1 MEKISSAA
9 FTDTKP
15 HYDLLDGLR
24 GVAALMVIWYHVFE
38 GFAFASAGNIETLNH
53 GYLAVKDGNYRIR
66 SNFLEFGTYLFII
79 LKRNRLQ
86 R

>member
-53 GYLAVKDGNYRIR
+53 GVSCCGFLFYSFGVCYR
-66 SNFLEFGTYLFII
+66 LCV
-79 LKRNRLQ
+79 
-86 R
+86 

>member
-53 GYLAVKDGNYRIR
+53 GYLVCGFLFYSFGVCYR
-66 SNFLEFGTYLFII
+66 LCV
-79 LKRNRLQ
+79 
-86 R
+86 

>member
-15 HYDLLDGLR
+15 HYALLDGLR

-38 GFAFASAGNIETLNH
+38 GFAFASAGN
-53 GYLAVKDGNYRIR
+53 KMCIR
-66 SNFLEFGTYLFII
+66 DSTCNGL
-79 LKRNRLQ
+79 
-86 R
+86 